1 MNKRCRN
8 YYPSLAI
15 KDISK
20 FRGMDTVIEAEYT
33 YKEQK
38 VATLINFKDEYLI
51 IGGRRIEL
59 SSTPCHY
66 GDSRL
71 WFICPLCGQRKG
83 ILHFK
88 DGWGCVKCHDL
99 VYSSQQDT
107 KTDFWTWYNK
117 AIAIARQIDKEFW
130 VDGFTF
136 MRESRYLFPNK
147 PKHMKWSKYDQ
158 LKAKF
163 DDYVMKGN
171 MINYRKLKKYL

>member
-1 MNKRCRN
+1 MNIRCRN

-15 KDISK
+15 KDIGK
-20 FRGMDTVIEAEYT
+20 FRRIAPVIEAEYS

-38 VATLINFKDEYLI
+38 VAALINFKDEYLI
-51 IGGRRIEL
+51 LGGRRIEL

-66 GDSRL
+66 GSSRL
-71 WFICPLCGQRKG
+71 WFICPLCSQRKG

-88 DGWGCVKCHDL
+88 DGWGCVKCHNL
-99 VYSSQQDT
+99 FYSSQQDS

-117 AIAIARQIDKEFW
+117 AISIARQIDNQFW

-136 MRESRYLFPNK
+136 MRESLYLFPSK
-147 PKHMKWSKYDQ
+147 PKNMKWSKYGQ

-171 MINYRKLKKYL
+171 MINYRQLKKYL